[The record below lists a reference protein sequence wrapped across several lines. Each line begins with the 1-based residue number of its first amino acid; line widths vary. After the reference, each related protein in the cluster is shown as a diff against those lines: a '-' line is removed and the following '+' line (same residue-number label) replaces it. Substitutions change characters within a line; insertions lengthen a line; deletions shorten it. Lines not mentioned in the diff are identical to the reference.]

1 MGVVTTLEKTL
12 GLSVSRKLED
22 IRGKVDKG
30 EELEKGDLVYLL
42 NQTARFETLTK
53 RVREDSYL
61 ITDSYSM
68 DEYELKELVGKVLTE
83 LRNVSIMNVEDEQV
97 YRVSLGHIHI
107 LGGHRLG
114 IEDIIE
120 EVKGGV
126 TKVRL
131 LQENFDANGDKYKV
145 IGVFDTIKKDY
156 GITVEI
162 TSEDTEEEVLKF
174 VKESIKKVLEKER
187 DDLNKTL
194 DRLGV

>member
-12 GLSVSRKLED
+12 GLSVTRKLED
-22 IRGKVDKG
+22 IRCKVDKG
-30 EELEKGDLVYLL
+30 EELEREDLIYLL

-53 RVREDSYL
+53 RAMEDSYL
-61 ITDSYSM
+61 VSDSYSM

-83 LRNVSIMNVEDEQV
+83 LRNVSIMNVEDKKV
-97 YRVSLGHIHI
+97 YNVSLGHIHI

-126 TKVRL
+126 RKVRL
-131 LQENFDANGDKYKV
+131 LQKNFDANGDKYKV
-145 IGVFDTIKKDY
+145 IGTFDTIKKDY
-156 GITVEI
+156 GVTVEV
-162 TSEDTEEEVLKF
+162 TAKDTEEEVLKF

-187 DDLNKTL
+187 DDLTSSIDK
-194 DRLGV
+194 LGV

>member
-30 EELEKGDLVYLL
+30 EELEREDLVYLL

-53 RVREDSYL
+53 RVREESYL
-61 ITDSYSM
+61 VSDSYSM

-107 LGGHRLG
+107 LGGQRLG
-114 IEDIIE
+114 IDDIIE

-126 TKVRL
+126 REVRL
-131 LQENFDANGDKYKV
+131 LQKNFDANGDKYKV
-145 IGVFDTIKKDY
+145 VGTFDTIKKDY
-156 GITVEI
+156 GVTVEI
-162 TSEDTEEEVLKF
+162 TSKDTEEEVLKY

-187 DDLNKTL
+187 DELNKTL

>member
-1 MGVVTTLEKTL
+1 MGVYTTLENTL
-12 GLSVSRKLED
+12 GLSVTRKLED

-53 RVREDSYL
+53 RVREESYL
-61 ITDSYSM
+61 VSDSYSM

-114 IEDIIE
+114 IDDIIE

-126 TKVRL
+126 REVRL
-131 LQENFDANGDKYKV
+131 LQKNFEANRDKYKV
-145 IGVFDTIKKDY
+145 VGTFDTIKKDY
-156 GITVEI
+156 GVTVEI
-162 TSEDTEEEVLKF
+162 TSKDTEEEVLKY

-187 DDLNKTL
+187 DELNKTL

>member
-30 EELEKGDLVYLL
+30 EELEREDLVYLL

-53 RVREDSYL
+53 RVREESYL
-61 ITDSYSM
+61 VSDSYSM

-156 GITVEI
+156 GITVEV
-162 TSEDTEEEVLKF
+162 TAKDTEEEVLKF

-187 DDLNKTL
+187 DELNKTL

>member
-30 EELEKGDLVYLL
+30 EELEREDLVYLL

-107 LGGHRLG
+107 LGGQRLG
-114 IEDIIE
+114 IDDIIE

-156 GITVEI
+156 GVTVEI
-162 TSEDTEEEVLKF
+162 TSKDTEEEVLKY

-187 DDLNKTL
+187 DELNKTL

>member
-53 RVREDSYL
+53 RVREESYL
-61 ITDSYSM
+61 VSDSYSM

-97 YRVSLGHIHI
+97 YRVSLGNIHI

-114 IEDIIE
+114 IDDIIE